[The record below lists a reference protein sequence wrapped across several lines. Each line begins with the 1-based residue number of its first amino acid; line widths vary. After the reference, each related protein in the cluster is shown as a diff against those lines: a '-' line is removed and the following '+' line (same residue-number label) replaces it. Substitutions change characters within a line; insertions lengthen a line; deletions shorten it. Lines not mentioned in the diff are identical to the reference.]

1 MDRPEN
7 DSEVAEQKREIF
19 RERAPEYLQML
30 FAMVFRRTRDGELTR
45 EIVQQTMV
53 RYLSQKER
61 ENWQLEIPNERAY
74 LVGIAQ
80 KLLWKR
86 LATRGKAEFISL
98 DQPLDDKLLK
108 HLSTLFYTSDIE
120 NQIEVEERLQ
130 ALPLDFI
137 FGGLSP
143 YQEHLW
149 HLRKIE
155 SLSLKEIAQ
164 IVNKNVLFVRYE
176 LNKIEALIRSRVKAL
191 QTQTGSFRS
200 DTKRE
205 SFHGPPKLKPV
216 TVKPET
222 SAFDYEELNELSG
235 KEAPG
240 LRHLVEEE
248 TVARKYV
255 TTRYQ
260 TLIDRKYEHGLLPS
274 ENEELDA
281 LKAALDKMDEPFYD
295 AIIKRLRRLVE
306 KRGV

>member
-1 MDRPEN
+1 MNRPEN

-19 RERAPEYLQML
+19 RERAPAYLQML
-30 FAMVFRRTRDGELTR
+30 FAVVFKWTRDRELAL
-45 EIVQQTMV
+45 EIGQQAMV
-53 RYLSQKER
+53 KYLSQMES
-61 ENWQLEIPNERAY
+61 ENWLLEIKNERTY
-74 LVGIAQ
+74 LFRIARN
-80 KLLWKR
+80 LVSDALE
-86 LATRGKAEFISL
+86 TRGKAEFISL

-137 FGGLSP
+137 LRGLSP
-143 YQEHLW
+143 YQIQLL
-149 HLRKIE
+149 HLREIE
-155 SLSLKEIAQ
+155 SLSYREIAQ
-164 IVNKNVLFVRYE
+164 EVNKNVSVVRYE
-176 LNKIEALIRSRVKAL
+176 LAKLQSVIRSRVKTL

-205 SFHGPPKLKPV
+205 GFHSQPKLKPV
-216 TVKPET
+216 TVEPET
-222 SAFDYEELNELSG
+222 SAFDYEELNELTG

-248 TVARKYV
+248 AVARKYV